1 MSEYPPLVNPAYHHP
16 PPPPPPSPKPSYPT
30 TPVFIPHEPPSIVS
44 HAPGLV
50 DEYLLGDY
58 DDYEVSQGN
67 RSILREV
74 RGNGAP
80 DIPHSQKAHNEVDR
94 YIYF

>member
-1 MSEYPPLVNPAYHHP
+1 M
-16 PPPPPPSPKPSYPT
+16 
-30 TPVFIPHEPPSIVS
+30 S